1 MAISQCARFLME
13 EPAICYRWLR
23 EDAVVIAGWHMP
35 GPGLMRHNF
44 APNFFVY
51 HAIVFM
57 A

>member
-1 MAISQCARFLME
+1 ME

-23 EDAVVIAGWHMP
+23 EDAVVIAGWHMH

-44 APNFFVY
+44 APNFFS
-51 HAIVFM
+51 IMLLFFM